1 MCLRFANRQGA
12 RECYSAAVKARRDSR
27 WSGWHPIE
35 RVAPPDRLG
44 GDESTIWREIVASKP
59 ADWFG
64 PDNPHL
70 EASILT
76 SSDYDL
82 AAGVAKKLYFLG
94 ELCR

>member
-1 MCLRFANRQGA
+1 MLQRGRKSSEGLSVVRVAP
-12 RECYSAAVKARRDSR
+12 
-27 WSGWHPIE
+27 HE
-35 RVAPPDRLG
+35 RAAPPDRLG

-82 AAGVAKKLYFLG
+82 AAGVAKKLYFLE

>member
-1 MCLRFANRQGA
+1 MLQRGRKSSEGLSVVRVAPQ
-12 RECYSAAVKARRDSR
+12 
-27 WSGWHPIE
+27 

-64 PDNPHL
+64 PTPPHHL

>member
-1 MCLRFANRQGA
+1 MLQRGRKSSEGLSVVRVAP
-12 RECYSAAVKARRDSR
+12 
-27 WSGWHPIE
+27 HE

-64 PDNPHL
+64 PTPPHHL

-82 AAGVAKKLYFLG
+82 AAGVAKKLYFLR